1 MMSNEPETPSKTILS
16 ELAAMTDKDIDFS
29 DIPELDDE
37 FWKRAK
43 VVMPPEKKKIS
54 LNVDVEVLTFFK
66 AQGPRYQTRMNAV
79 LRSFVEAHK
88 E

>member
-1 MMSNEPETPSKTILS
+1 MPKEKTLS
-16 ELAAMTDKDIDFS
+16 ELAEVKDKDIDFS

-43 VVMPPEKKKIS
+43 VVMPSEKKKIS

-88 E
+88 EKAN

>member
-1 MMSNEPETPSKTILS
+1 MPKEKTLS
-16 ELAAMTDKDIDFS
+16 ELAKMTDKDIDFT

-37 FWKRAK
+37 FWKKAK

-54 LNVDVEVLTFFK
+54 LNVDVEVLSFFK

-79 LRSFVEAHK
+79 LRSFVEAHR